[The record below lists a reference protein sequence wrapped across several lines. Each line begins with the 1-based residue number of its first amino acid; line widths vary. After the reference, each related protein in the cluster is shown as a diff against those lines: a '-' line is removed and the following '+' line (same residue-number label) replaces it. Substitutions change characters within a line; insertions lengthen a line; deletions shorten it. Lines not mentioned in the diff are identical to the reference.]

1 MNESLIQRELSTFP
15 LSGIRYF
22 DSTGSTNDDALAWA
36 SQGAS
41 DLSLVISNEQTAGRG
56 RSGRKWYT
64 PPGSALAFS
73 LILRP
78 SAAEIEHPARITGL
92 GALAVLDGL
101 RSIGLFPQ
109 IKWPNDILVNGR
121 KVAGILVE
129 SDWLGNMLNAC
140 ILGIGVNVLKASTP
154 PIDVATFPPTCIEV
168 ELGHPLD
175 RLELLKD
182 ILFALLKWRDKLG
195 RDEFIHAW
203 DDSLAFRGQQV
214 QVTRD
219 SQVPMT
225 GELLGLEPNGNLQ
238 IRSPDGFVHQ
248 LQFGEIHLR
257 PVL

>member
-1 MNESLIQRELSTFP
+1 MNEGRLQKTLSSLP

-64 PPGSALAFS
+64 PPDSALAFS

-78 SAAEIEHPARITGL
+78 SAAEIEIPARITGL
-92 GALAVLDGL
+92 GALAILDGL
-101 RSIGLFPQ
+101 RTIGLFPQ
-109 IKWPNDILVNGR
+109 IKWPNDVLVNGR

-140 ILGIGVNVLKASTP
+140 ILGIGVNVSKASTP
-154 PIDVATFPPTCIEV
+154 PIDPTTFPPTCIEL
-168 ELGHPLD
+168 ELGFTLD

-195 RDEFIHAW
+195 RDEFIKAW
-203 DDSLAFRGQQV
+203 EDSLAYRGQQV
-214 QVTRD
+214 QVTRG
-219 SQVPMT
+219 SQVPIT
-225 GELLGLEPNGNLQ
+225 GELLGLESNGNLQ
-238 IRSPDGFVHQ
+238 IRSLDGSVHQ
-248 LQFGEIHLR
+248 LQFGEIQLR
-257 PVL
+257 PLL